1 MADRTL
7 MLSSR
12 GVEMQEA
19 TRLRPDSANGDDGN
33 SPVQREPREGL
44 ASATEALRGVFD
56 GASKLFSRFRARMV
70 FRDKLIGGV
79 PKDPRLIEGWLRA
92 RAGLE
97 DAQEIRQ
104 AMLRTLGELGVEVR
118 EDMTFEQLEQASA
131 ALAARKQTTGFKL
144 GEHGLYVEARQIKA
158 MLKESTNVLFGG
170 ERWGSTRKGPRSFV
184 AERVFVE
191 PDKLWLG
198 VDEPAGIELMIGH
211 LWGPGGPRSTLGY
224 HEYVARPALEFT
236 VMVVRD
242 ALTPEQWADIW
253 VHAQENGFGALRSQ
267 GFGRFY
273 LDRWE
278 LDP

>member
-1 MADRTL
+1 MH
-7 MLSSR
+7 
-12 GVEMQEA
+12 GV
-19 TRLRPDSANGDDGN
+19 TRLRPDSAEDTHHNG
-33 SPVQREPREGL
+33 PRPREPQQGL
-44 ASATEALRGVFD
+44 TSATDV
-56 GASKLFSRFRARMV
+56 SRKV

-97 DAQEIRQ
+97 DVQEIRQ
-104 AMLRTLGELGVEVR
+104 AMLRTLGELGVDVH

-198 VDEPAGIELMIGH
+198 VDEPGGVELMIGH

-224 HEYVARPALEFT
+224 HEYVERSALEFT

-242 ALTPEQWADIW
+242 ALTPDLWADIW